1 MMTFDPQIILSI
13 IQRLRDRDE
22 DALVELY
29 DLHGRRVYS
38 LAFAILN
45 DVMLAEEVTQ
55 DAFLRV
61 WEQIARYRY
70 EENRFLGWLLKI
82 AHNMAL
88 NRLAQEKRVN
98 HASHSFDDDDFIE
111 PPDFVFEDE
120 NRWRELEL
128 MMQSLPAE
136 QREVIVLAEY
146 HSMSQ
151 SEMAEYLKLP
161 LGTVKTR
168 QRLGM
173 EKLRTIWQKTQI

>member
-1 MMTFDPQIILSI
+1 MAFDPHLILSL

-22 DALVELY
+22 NALMSLY
-29 DLHGRRVYS
+29 DLCGKRVYS
-38 LAFAILN
+38 LALAILG

-61 WEQIARYRY
+61 WDQIAQYRY

-82 AHNMAL
+82 THNMAI
-88 NRLAQEKRVN
+88 NRLAQEKRVG

-111 PPDFVFEDE
+111 PPDLSFEDE

-128 MMQSLPAE
+128 TMQSLPPE

-146 HSMSQ
+146 HQMSQ
-151 SEMAEYLKLP
+151 SEIADYLKLP

-173 EKLRTIWQKTQI
+173 EKLRTIWQKL